1 VGYGAWQ
8 LVDELINDP
17 TYYYLDQSDQELMTS
32 LTEDFSKSH
41 DLNPFL
47 SNLAAS
53 FEISDEYIKTI
64 EHGETL
70 TGYKVQ
76 YGRHN
81 IESRTAGTF
90 NINYVDDKNLSVYK
104 LHKAWVEYI
113 SRVYRGAL
121 SPRRKYIQKKVLDY
135 ATSVYY
141 FVCGPDG
148 STILFWSKY
157 YGAFPTNIP
166 SSANSWSKG
175 SMIKVP
181 DYSISYS
188 YSNKEDFNP
197 AILVEF
203 NENSRGEFKY
213 KKAFIPEIGQAGTSF
228 SGNPFIESVTENGQG
243 AFKLRFRE

>member
-1 VGYGAWQ
+1 M
-8 LVDELINDP
+8 
-17 TYYYLDQSDQELMTS
+17 SS
-32 LTEDFSKSH
+32 LTEDFSSSH

-47 SNLAAS
+47 SNLAGS

-81 IESRTAGTF
+81 IESKTAGTF

-121 SPRRKYIQKKVLDY
+121 SPRHKYIQKKILDY

-157 YGAFPTNIP
+157 YGVFPTNIP

-203 NENSRGEFKY
+203 NQNSRGEFNY
-213 KKAFIPEIGQAGTSF
+213 KKEFIPELGQAGTSF
-228 SGNPFIESVTENGQG
+228 SGNPFIESGFANGQST
-243 AFKLRFRE
+243 FKLRFRE